1 MQTDVT
7 NIFEVSEVPG
17 PAERGMYIH
26 GLFLEGAQWEKGRGS
41 EQGYL
46 TEMAP
51 KILHPALPIM
61 NVIAVQ
67 LEERKTQGFYRCPVY
82 YTTMRGPTFIFES
95 YLKMENED
103 DEGHDWVLAGVAL
116 IMSPE

>member
-1 MQTDVT
+1 
-7 NIFEVSEVPG
+7 
-17 PAERGMYIH
+17 MYVH

-46 TEMAP
+46 TEMTP
-51 KILHPALPIM
+51 KILHPPLPVM

-67 LEERKTQGFYRCPVY
+67 LEERPTLGFYRCPVY